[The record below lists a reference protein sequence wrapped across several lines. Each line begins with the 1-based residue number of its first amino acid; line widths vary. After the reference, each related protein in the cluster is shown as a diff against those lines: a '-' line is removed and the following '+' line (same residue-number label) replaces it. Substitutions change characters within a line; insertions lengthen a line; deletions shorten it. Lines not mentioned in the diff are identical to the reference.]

1 MQHLSVAHG
10 ATGSTV
16 TCTGCGVDWFI
27 EAGAPMVA
35 RLDAFADL
43 HVRCAVPRQIV
54 LPTSSAVPSQV

>member
-1 MQHLSVAHG
+1 MEHLLVSHG
-10 ATGSTV
+10 STGSTV

-43 HVRCAVPRQIV
+43 HVRCAVRRPLAR
-54 LPTSSAVPSQV
+54 PAASMAPARP